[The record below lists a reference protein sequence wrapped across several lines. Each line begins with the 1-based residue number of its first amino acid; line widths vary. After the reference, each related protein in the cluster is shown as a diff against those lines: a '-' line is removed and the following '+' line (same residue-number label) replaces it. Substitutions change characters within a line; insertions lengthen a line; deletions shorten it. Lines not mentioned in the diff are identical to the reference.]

1 MFSRSAVGLVLV
13 ALLAA
18 ACEKVPLLAPSA
30 STITVSA
37 PTRSLP
43 PGGSTE
49 ITAVVVE
56 SGGTPVQNGTLVQF
70 SATLGRVEPAEVET
84 QGGVARTT
92 FIAGS
97 ASGTA
102 QIRAISGGAGGG
114 EGTTPTNLVEIQ
126 IGAAAANAVAVS
138 ASPSRVPSSGGTV
151 TIIASAVDASGNRL
165 VGVPITFSS
174 TQGSL
179 SSSTATTDASGEAR
193 VSLTTNREATVTAR
207 VAGGTMFA
215 TTTVTVGTAGTVQ
228 LVVGSSAVAG
238 SPTTLTIN
246 PMAGTAPRVVV
257 NWGDGSIEDLGIVAA
272 TRTATHTYQS
282 SGVYT
287 ISATATSDGESFTTS
302 APVTVSS
309 AGVVLEAVTPANPT
323 AGSPMTVRVTPT
335 AGTAPRVVI
344 TWGDGTTTDL
354 GVLSG
359 SRVVAHTYESAGSY
373 VISARATAGS
383 ETTET
388 SLAVTVSNRPALS
401 VNVSAGAGP
410 HERCE
415 PVTFTATVTP
425 STETVNAYEWRI
437 TNASGGD
444 EQTFTTTG
452 NQLTRIFS
460 TTGTR
465 DVTVTAVTPDG
476 RRGTGQTQVLIVAET
491 TPTSC

>member
-56 SGGTPVQNGTLVQF
+56 SGGTPVHNGTLVQF
-70 SATLGRVEPAEVET
+70 SATLGRLEPAEAET

-92 FIAGS
+92 FIAGD

-114 EGTTPTNLVEIQ
+114 DGATPTNLVEIQ
-126 IGAAAANAVAVS
+126 IGAAAATAVAVS

-151 TIIASAVDASGNRL
+151 TIVASAVDASGNRL

-193 VSLTTNREATVTAR
+193 VSLTTNRDATVTAR
-207 VAGGTMFA
+207 AGSQTGT
-215 TTTVTVGTAGTVQ
+215 TSVTVGTAGTVS
-228 LVVGSSAVAG
+228 LSVAPANPIAG
-238 SPTTLTIN
+238 SPVTLTIS
-246 PMAGTAPRVVV
+246 PAAGTSPRVVV

-272 TRTATHTYQS
+272 QRTATHTYQS
-282 SGVYT
+282 SGNYT
-287 ISATATSDGESFTTS
+287 VAATATFDGESFNVSVPVSVGSASVTLS
-302 APVTVSS
+302 AP
-309 AGVVLEAVTPANPT
+309 TPANPT
-323 AGSPMTVRVTPT
+323 VGTPVTVTVAPAVQGSS
-335 AGTAPRVVI
+335 ARVVI
-344 TWGDGTTTDL
+344 EWGDGERNDL
-354 GVLSG
+354 GLIS
-359 SRVVAHTYESAGSY
+359 SARSVAHTYNSAGSF
-373 VISARATAGS
+373 VITARATAGS

-388 SLAVTVSNRPALS
+388 STAVTVTARPTLG
-401 VNVSAGAGP
+401 VNVSPGAGP
-410 HERCE
+410 HRRCQ

-425 STETVNAYEWRI
+425 STESVSAYEWRI

-444 EQTFTTTG
+444 EGTFTTTG
-452 NQLTRIFS
+452 NQLTRVFS
-460 TTGTR
+460 STGTR
-465 DVTVTAVTPDG
+465 NVTVTAVTPDG
-476 RRGTGQTQVLIVAET
+476 RRGTGQAQVIVEAET